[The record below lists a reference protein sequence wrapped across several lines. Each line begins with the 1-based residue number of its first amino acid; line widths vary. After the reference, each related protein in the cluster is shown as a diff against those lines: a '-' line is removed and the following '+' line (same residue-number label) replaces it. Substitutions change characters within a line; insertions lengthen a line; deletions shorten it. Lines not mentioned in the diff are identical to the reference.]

1 MKGSEDSDFK
11 RELKQLII
19 ESCDKQAA
27 PDDIADDAL
36 LFGDGSAL
44 ELDSVDGLQ
53 ISMALQKRY
62 GVRITDGKEMR
73 RVFTSVNALADYL
86 RPA

>member
-1 MKGSEDSDFK
+1 VKGSQDNAFK
-11 RELKQLII
+11 HELKQLII
-19 ESCDKQAA
+19 ETCDKQVA
-27 PDDIADDAL
+27 PEAVADDAV
-36 LFGDGSAL
+36 LFGDGSVL

-73 RVFTSVNALADYL
+73 RIFTSVNALADYL
-86 RPA
+86 RPS